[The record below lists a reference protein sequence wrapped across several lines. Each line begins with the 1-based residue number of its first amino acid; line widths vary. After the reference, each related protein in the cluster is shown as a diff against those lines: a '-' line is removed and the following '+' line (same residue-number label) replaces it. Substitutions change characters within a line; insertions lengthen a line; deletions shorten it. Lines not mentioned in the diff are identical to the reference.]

1 MPELPQPN
9 ANAPLFSERDRAK
22 VRVLYV
28 GEKLDLRSF
37 ETTHRLG
44 SQPLVIPA
52 GAKGCAVLMRYG
64 AVVLFDLDPLEE
76 AAFLKNLSQFITE
89 RFEKPEIDETT
100 LAADQSH
107 AEGSDGRVVFL
118 HDFSIARIQLVAEIL
133 AKSVTL
139 AYYEGQV
146 AAVFDRIEPLALE
159 LQQGGKGLA
168 RGKELIRQIGGTLL
182 IQHKMVGRVEV
193 SEKPELLWDRPE
205 LERLY
210 LRLEDEYELKERQ
223 QALER
228 KLDLI
233 GRTVETLL
241 DLFQSSRTL
250 RLEWYVIILI
260 FIEILLS
267 LYELFFR
274 R

>member
-1 MPELPQPN
+1 MPESAQRN
-9 ANAPLFSERDRAK
+9 AHAALFAKRDQTKTRAF
-22 VRVLYV
+22 YV

-37 ETTHRLG
+37 ESTQRLA
-44 SQPLVIPA
+44 SQPLAIAA
-52 GAKGCAVLMRYG
+52 GARGCAVLMRYG
-64 AVVLFDLDPLEE
+64 CVVLFDLDPLEE
-76 AAFLKNLSQFITE
+76 ATFLKNLAQFVIE
-89 RFEKPEIDETT
+89 PFPKPEIDETR
-100 LAADQSH
+100 LVADRLRG
-107 AEGSDGRVVFL
+107 EGSDGTEIVL
-118 HDFSIARIQLVAEIL
+118 QELSIERFQLVAEIL
-133 AKSVTL
+133 AKSITL
-139 AYYEGQV
+139 AHYESRIAG
-146 AAVFDRIEPLALE
+146 VFDRIEPLALE
-159 LQQGGKGLA
+159 LQEGGKGLS
-168 RGKELIRQIGGTLL
+168 RGKDLIRQIGNTLL

-241 DLFQSSRTL
+241 ELFQNNRSV

-260 FIEILLS
+260 LIEILLS
-267 LYELFFR
+267 LYELFLR
-274 R
+274 K

>member
-1 MPELPQPN
+1 MPESPN
-9 ANAPLFSERDRAK
+9 RNAHSSLFTERDQ
-22 VRVLYV
+22 VRVRALYL

-37 ETTHRLG
+37 ETTQRLAA
-44 SQPLVIPA
+44 QPLVIAA
-52 GAKGCAVLMRYG
+52 GARGCAVLMRYG
-64 AVVLFDLDPLEE
+64 CAVLFDLDPLEE
-76 AAFLKNLSQFITE
+76 ATFLKNLGQFVIE
-89 RFEKPEIDETT
+89 PFPKPELDETRVV
-100 LAADQSH
+100 ADRIRS
-107 AEGSDGRVVFL
+107 EGSDGSEIVL
-118 HDFSIARIQLVAEIL
+118 QELSIERFQLVAEIL
-133 AKSVTL
+133 AKSITL
-139 AYYEGQV
+139 AHYESQIAG
-146 AAVFDRIEPLALE
+146 VFDRIEPLALE
-159 LQQGGKGLA
+159 LQQGGKGIA
-168 RGKELIRQIGGTLL
+168 RGKDLLRQIGGTLL

-241 DLFQSSRTL
+241 ELFQNNRSV

-260 FIEILLS
+260 LIEILLS
-267 LYELFFR
+267 LYELFVR
-274 R
+274 K

>member
-1 MPELPQPN
+1 MPESTQRN
-9 ANAPLFSERDRAK
+9 ANATPLTERAQAKARA
-22 VRVLYV
+22 LYV

-37 ETTHRLG
+37 ETTQRLAA
-44 SQPLVIPA
+44 QPLTIAA
-52 GAKGCAVLMRYG
+52 GARGCAVLMRYG
-64 AVVLFDLDPLEE
+64 CVALFDLDPLEE
-76 AAFLKNLSQFITE
+76 ATFLKNLAQFVIE
-89 RFEKPEIDETT
+89 PFPKPEIDETR
-100 LAADQSH
+100 LIADRLRP
-107 AEGSDGRVVFL
+107 EGSDGAEIVLQELSVERF
-118 HDFSIARIQLVAEIL
+118 QLIAEIL
-133 AKSVTL
+133 AKSIAL
-139 AYYEGQV
+139 AHYESQI
-146 AAVFDRIEPLALE
+146 ASVFDRIEPLAIE
-159 LQQGGKGLA
+159 LQQGGRGLA
-168 RGKELIRQIGGTLL
+168 RGKDLLRQIGGTLL

-241 DLFQSSRTL
+241 ELFQNNRSV

-260 FIEILLS
+260 LIEILLS
-267 LYELFFR
+267 LYELFLR
-274 R
+274 K